1 MRIYEFLS
9 TGAGCARTA
18 KELKEILHLSER
30 EFRQAL
36 RYERLKG
43 VPICSRTQTD
53 SSGKAGY
60 YLPENAAE
68 YQDTIR
74 QLKSRERKSGAFG
87 RHSKSHT
94 KNAMPVNS
102 FTPV

>member
-18 KELKEILHLSER
+18 KELKAITHMTER

-53 SSGKAGY
+53 DTGRAGY
-60 YLPENAAE
+60 FLPENAAE
-68 YQDTIR
+68 YEHTIR
-74 QLKSRERKSGAFG
+74 QLKSREKEIRRIRQALEKSYKERYAG
-87 RHSKSHT
+87 
-94 KNAMPVNS
+94 
-102 FTPV
+102 